1 MAEKKFTV
9 YATRTVDMVATVYAE
24 SLEQAKEIASE
35 GEEHLE
41 YEYCDTSDEVVEVV
55 EFFEAK

>member
-24 SLEQAKEIASE
+24 DLEQAKQLASE

-41 YEYCDTSDEVVEVV
+41 YEYCDINDEVVEVEEVV
-55 EFFEAK
+55 EQA